1 MRSRNGAD
9 GADRAALGGGDG
21 LRHVLAGDIARDGD
35 GKRPLHLEYLGAKAG
50 ALGAADAE
58 IGVDDRF
65 HGIASFGSYC
75 RRVCPAGSRA
85 ILSAAGM
92 VQ

>member
-35 GKRPLHLEYLGAKAG
+35 GKRPLHREYLGAKAG

-65 HGIASFGSYC
+65 HGVPSFC
-75 RRVCPAGSRA
+75 RQSAPNGPGLYFRPA
-85 ILSAAGM
+85 ICYNNL
-92 VQ
+92 Q